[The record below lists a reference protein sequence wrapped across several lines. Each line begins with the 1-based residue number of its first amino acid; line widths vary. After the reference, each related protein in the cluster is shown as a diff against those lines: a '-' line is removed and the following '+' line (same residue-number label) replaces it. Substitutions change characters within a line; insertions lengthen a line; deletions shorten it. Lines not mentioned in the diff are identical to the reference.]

1 MLSKLFGKRA
11 QLEAVAPRVADGT
24 RVYAIGDIHGRVD
37 LLRALHQT
45 IHEDAYAA
53 QAPRNVV
60 VYLGDYIDRGEA
72 SREVIDCLIEEPLP
86 GFERVHLLGNHE
98 DSLLQFLGDLQVG
111 PGWIAY
117 GGAATLRSYGVTPP
131 SSDRELP
138 RVQEALRARL
148 PRHHLDFLRRLAVK
162 HVEGDYFFVH
172 AGIRPGVPLDAQVPQ
187 DMLWIRDEFLRADAD
202 YGKVVVHGHTIRDR
216 PEVKRNRIGI
226 DTGAFASGVLT
237 ALALWAEDWKFLQT

>member
-60 VYLGDYIDRGEA
+60 VYLGDYID
-72 SREVIDCLIEEPLP
+72 CLIEEPLP

-117 GGAATLRSYGVTPP
+117 GGAATLRSY
-131 SSDRELP
+131 
-138 RVQEALRARL
+138 
-148 PRHHLDFLRRLAVK
+148 
-162 HVEGDYFFVH
+162 
-172 AGIRPGVPLDAQVPQ
+172 
-187 DMLWIRDEFLRADAD
+187 
-202 YGKVVVHGHTIRDR
+202 
-216 PEVKRNRIGI
+216 
-226 DTGAFASGVLT
+226 
-237 ALALWAEDWKFLQT
+237 